1 MENNWANNSHLT
13 RKARLFAAAAAADIS
28 LDRVCC
34 GSEINISVSVTRAP
48 TTAAAASFVVV
59 LPRPQIIIPSSPSIA
74 SLEIQARRRNRK
86 CRHGSSIAFHCDE
99 SPSSSVLLNYSGR
112 NLDDDDD
119 SNNCFRGSTAHT
131 SYLTTYWVDRRSCI

>member
-1 MENNWANNSHLT
+1 MDNNWANNSHLT
-13 RKARLFAAAAAADIS
+13 WKARLFVAAAAAVASVSIGF
-28 LDRVCC
+28 VAAVN
-34 GSEINISVSVTRAP
+34 INISRAP
-48 TTAAAASFVVV
+48 TTATTFVVV